1 MADESI
7 QQTAP
12 PLLPAEPG
20 GDGPCA
26 SVISSGVDALP
37 CVGIVW
43 GVPDGHGPL
52 RLVFDRTLLAA
63 AETYGDHLTHP
74 RGHHEVWEGWR
85 RLGPAGLARRRLPP
99 LIAWHEYE
107 HFPRGRVVFDTRTA
121 RFTLYAARRLQAAA
135 VLSRVLHV
143 FGLDPAR
150 CRVRSDPHYRAVQD
164 L

>member
-7 QQTAP
+7 QQTVAP
-12 PLLPAEPG
+12 RLPADPG
-20 GDGPCA
+20 CNGPCVP
-26 SVISSGVDALP
+26 VISGMDAPP

-52 RLVFDRTLLAA
+52 RLVFDRTRLAA

-85 RLGPAGLARRRLPP
+85 RLGPAGLARCGLPP

-107 HFPRGRVVFDTRTA
+107 HFPRGRMVFGTRTA
-121 RFTLYAARRLQAAA
+121 RFTLYAARKLQAPA
-135 VLSRVLHV
+135 VLRRVLHA

-150 CRVRSDPHYRAVQD
+150 CRVRSDPHYHAVQD

>member
-1 MADESI
+1 MVNESI
-7 QQTAP
+7 QQTVA
-12 PLLPAEPG
+12 LRLPAGPG
-20 GDGPCA
+20 GSGPCA
-26 SVISSGVDALP
+26 SVNLGVDALP

-74 RGHHEVWEGWR
+74 RGHQEVWEGWR
-85 RLGPAGLARRRLPP
+85 RLGPAGLARCGLPP

-121 RFTLYAARRLQAAA
+121 RFTPYAARRLAAPA
-135 VLSRVLHV
+135 VLRPVLPTV
-143 FGLDPAR
+143 GLDPAR
-150 CRVRSDPHYRAVQD
+150 CGVRSDPHYRAVQD